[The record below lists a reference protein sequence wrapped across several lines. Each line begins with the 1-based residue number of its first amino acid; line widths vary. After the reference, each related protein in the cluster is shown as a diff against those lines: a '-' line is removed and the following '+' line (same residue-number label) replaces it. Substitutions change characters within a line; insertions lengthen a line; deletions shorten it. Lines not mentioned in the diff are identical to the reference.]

1 MKGLLAVGLLIFCV
15 HSAFGAAIVT
25 RHHPSSSHTKIHS
38 NGTHGKP
45 STKPTI
51 PDLTDYYTA
60 NDSVIVVKRRV
71 PTQQEINGILF
82 SLNMGRQALAYLLKI
97 PGMQELSWD
106 EGLVAKAK
114 AMPAT
119 CEQWKYGADY
129 RIVPMKPDEG
139 AQMVM
144 NAMQEAVSRD
154 LIELKNSI
162 HITPEEKRKE
172 LAKQFEGS
180 IPQIQRVLEE
190 MIKAAP
196 TLFELELINPDQN
209 KIGCA
214 ETSCHSVFH
223 SNEPSLSSV
232 EGKMYGFASACLLGP
247 QGSLDTKTIGKG
259 DAGTACK
266 NGKSE
271 IDGLCAKS
279 SPSSSSLL
287 TTGLVIGFLLIAVSV
302 VFF

>member
-71 PTQQEINGILF
+71 PTQQEINDILVL
-82 SLNMGRQALAYLLKI
+82 LNTGRQALAYLLKI

-106 EGLVAKAK
+106 EGLVAKVK

-129 RIVPMKPDEG
+129 RIVPLQPDEG

-144 NAMQEAVSRD
+144 NAMQEAVSRG
-154 LIELKNSI
+154 LGALKARI
-162 HITPEEKRKE
+162 QEMPEEKRKE
-172 LAKQFEGS
+172 LGKQLEGE
-180 IPQIQRVLEE
+180 IPKIQRVLEE
-190 MIKAAP
+190 MIKTAP

-214 ETSCHSVFH
+214 AASCHSVFH

-232 EGKMYGFASACLLGP
+232 EGKMYGFSVACLLGP
-247 QGSLDTKTIGKG
+247 QGSLDTKAIGKG

-266 NGKSE
+266 NGKSK
-271 IDGLCAKS
+271 IDGLCK
-279 SPSSSSLL
+279 SSSSLL
-287 TTGLVIGFLLIAVSV
+287 TTGSVIGFLLIAVSV